1 MIGIATPEALAN
13 AYARIAAE
21 LGTDPKASVTA
32 LRIALREADHLADD
46 VFDVPG
52 SLLFALGRTPR
63 CFTAFRA
70 MSILVV
76 EWHAKSLGF
85 KLEVGRPELA
95 VLLGRVA
102 RRELDYDEVRS
113 WMAQRLLPFGG

>member
-13 AYARIAAE
+13 AYARIATE

-52 SLLFALGRTPR
+52 TLLFALGRTPR

-70 MSILVV
+70 MSVLVV
-76 EWHAKSLGF
+76 EWHTKSLGF
-85 KLEVGRPELA
+85 KLEVGRMELA
-95 VLLGRVA
+95 AMLGRIA
-102 RRELDYDEVRS
+102 RREIDYDEVRS